1 MSGIEEFFVHTIG
14 VATKSGTG
22 AMGDVFAPMVAVT
35 GFLEGKTRLIRDP
48 DGAQVVAN
56 TTFYCS
62 VADSVRFT
70 PNSQVLLPNG
80 MTVYVITTGANDAAG
95 LLGLP
100 EHGQV
105 YLT

>member
-1 MSGIEEFFVHTIG
+1 MSGIEEFFVHTVS
-14 VATKSGTG
+14 VATKYGTG
-22 AMGDVFAPMVAVT
+22 AMGDVFASPQNVQ
-35 GFLEGKTRLIRDP
+35 GFLEGKLRIVRDP

-56 TTFYCS
+56 NTFYCS
-62 VADSVRFT
+62 TNDVTLFT
-70 PNSQVLLPNG
+70 PNSKVTLPTG
-80 MTVYVITTGANDAAG
+80 LTAFVISTGSNDAAG